1 MRLVLFFLLFVS
13 FSFLSN
19 GQVNRYSK
27 PAEST
32 FENTYVSPDYN
43 LLFELGTI
51 AKQRELKIKKTIQE
65 FEELYKSYPKY
76 PSIISNGWHDIIII
90 SDDKTSITKAEG
102 SVNFNN
108 EIEMIKIDGELLK
121 GYKEKIENGKFKFR
135 SVTVYF
141 FEDIWICNK
150 Y

>member
-43 LLFELGTI
+43 LLFI
-51 AKQRELKIKKTIQE
+51 
-65 FEELYKSYPKY
+65 
-76 PSIISNGWHDIIII
+76 
-90 SDDKTSITKAEG
+90 
-102 SVNFNN
+102 
-108 EIEMIKIDGELLK
+108 
-121 GYKEKIENGKFKFR
+121 
-135 SVTVYF
+135 
-141 FEDIWICNK
+141 
-150 Y
+150 